1 PAVPRGT
8 YLPVS
13 VARVV
18 RWDDPARTAYVLLD
32 AEHTGADPVRRGEAT
47 LLARDGR
54 VLARLSGIEYRPV
67 AGPGAPEPE
76 ATAPRPRAE
85 PSATPPGAEHLAAAE
100 AAVLAA

>member
-1 PAVPRGT
+1 AAVALDAALQSIAVLTLADPAVPRGT

-76 ATAPRPRAE
+76 
-85 PSATPPGAEHLAAAE
+85 
-100 AAVLAA
+100 